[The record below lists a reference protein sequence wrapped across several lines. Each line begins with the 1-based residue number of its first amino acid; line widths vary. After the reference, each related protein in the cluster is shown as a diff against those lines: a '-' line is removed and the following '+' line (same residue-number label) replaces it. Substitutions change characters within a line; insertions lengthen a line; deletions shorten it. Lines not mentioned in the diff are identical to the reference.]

1 MSRRLCRG
9 SRILALLAVL
19 ATAPTFQGCFILDA
33 AVDQAAAE
41 TGNAIAASMTASIRG
56 PMLKGYALGLF
67 AAYFWAGGFWLAQ
80 QPYQP
85 GEWTMWQHTVVAG
98 GENRAQQPLKVE
110 KAFLHRNAD
119 GSEWWRI
126 KAFGENAE
134 DIIVLEALFSA
145 DHTQIVRLLA
155 RVGQDPV
162 SQVEFAE
169 GENAIPSPNTM
180 TDEWIN
186 SHLAGEV
193 QLATGTLQVSARHIR
208 FTSADGSSE
217 ANFYLAPGVPGGLVK
232 YEFTSSD
239 GSRYTVAMIGHGN
252 GAATELGAY

>member
-1 MSRRLCRG
+1 MSEKLHAK
-9 SRILALLAVL
+9 SRVLALLAVL
-19 ATAPTFQGCFILDA
+19 AAAPTIQGCFVLDA

-41 TGNAIAASMTASIRG
+41 TSDAIAASMTASLRG
-56 PMLKGYALGLF
+56 PMLKGYAMGLF

-85 GEWTMWQHTVVAG
+85 GEWTMWQHTVIEAKESKV
-98 GENRAQQPLKVE
+98 EQPLKVE
-110 KAFLHRNAD
+110 KAFLRRNED

-126 KAFGENAE
+126 KAFGKEAE
-134 DIIVLEALFSA
+134 DIIVLEALFAA
-145 DHTQIVRLLA
+145 DHSQIVRLLA
-155 RVGQDPV
+155 RIGQDPV

-169 GENAIPSPNTM
+169 GENAVPSPNTM

-208 FTSADGSSE
+208 FTTADGSGE

-232 YEFTSSD
+232 YEFTGAD
-239 GSRYTVAMIGHGN
+239 GSRYTVAMVGHGT
-252 GAATELGAY
+252 GATTELGAY